1 MSFIFRHTIWFD
13 ISKVATQ
20 DNTFLVLKNKLKG
33 QLVSLKK
40 FKNSKQ

>member
-1 MSFIFRHTIWFD
+1 MSFIFQHTIWSD

-33 QLVSLKK
+33 QLVSLKNIK
-40 FKNSKQ
+40 YFKQ